1 MKRFEFSLDRLLTI
15 KRQLEKLA
23 ELEQQRAADAA
34 DRARD
39 KLRGLRDQ
47 LVRIS
52 ERFAAAVGSAMTP
65 QQWGSAS
72 DMAERLGES
81 IRAAEDEAAAAERK
95 LAAAAQERA
104 QLATEAEAL
113 ATLRRQQWDKWRQE
127 AQKADQDRL
136 DELGLRRW
144 QAARGEGDAGPQAPA

>member
-23 ELEQQRAADAA
+23 ELEQQRAAAA
-34 DRARD
+34 VERARE
-39 KLRGLRDQ
+39 KLRGLREQ
-47 LVRIS
+47 LARVS

-72 DMAERLGES
+72 DLAERLGDG

-104 QLATEAEAL
+104 QVATEVEAL
-113 ATLRRQQWDKWRQE
+113 ATLRRQQWDRWRQE
-127 AQKADQDRL
+127 AQRADQDRL

-144 QAARGEGDAGPQAPA
+144 QAARDEGAGPQAPA